1 MEDEQEVAFPVSLK
15 PFFYFMQHHFDTEY
29 ALKYGIEEAIVINN
43 LQFWIVKNRA
53 NNKHFINDR
62 TWTYN
67 SYKAFSEI
75 FPYWNEHKMKRILD
89 SLVDKQILLRENY
102 NKSGYD
108 RTCWYAFKDENSF
121 LQNNNIHVADLQDG
135 SNKSATPIPYNNT
148 VKKTSTNKF
157 VKPTIKEV
165 NEYAKEIDFKLDGEA
180 FIDHYEARGWQ
191 INRNSIKDWKA
202 AVRTWKRNHAKFNT
216 NATENTKIKLK

>member
-1 MEDEQEVAFPVSLK
+1 
-15 PFFYFMQHHFDTEY
+15 MQHHFDTEY

-53 NNKHFINDR
+53 NKKHFINDR

-121 LQNNNIHVADLQDG
+121 LQNSNIHVADLQDG
-135 SNKSATPIPYNNT
+135 SNENATPIPYNNT
-148 VKKTSTNKF
+148 VKNTSTNKF
-157 VKPTIKEV
+157 IKPIIKEV
-165 NEYAKEIDFKLDGEA
+165 SEYAKEIDFKLDGEA
-180 FIDHYEARGWQ
+180 FIDHYDSNGWLVGK
-191 INRNSIKDWKA
+191 NSMKDWKA
-202 AVRTWKRNHAKFNT
+202 AVRTWKRNSSKFT
-216 NATENTKIKLK
+216 TATDTQNTKIKLK

>member
-1 MEDEQEVAFPVSLK
+1 ME
-15 PFFYFMQHHFDTEY
+15 HHFNTEY

-43 LQFWIVKNRA
+43 LQFWITKNRA
-53 NNKHFINDR
+53 NKKHFIENR

-89 SLVDKQILLRENY
+89 SLVEKEILLRENY

-121 LQNNNIHVADLQDG
+121 LQNSNIHVAELQDG
-135 SNKSATPIPYNNT
+135 SNETATPIPYNNT

-157 VKPTIKEV
+157 IRPTIEQVKL
-165 NEYAKEIDFKLDGEA
+165 YCKEISFNLDA
-180 FIDHYEARGWQ
+180 DKFCDHYDSNGWLVGK
-191 INRNSIKDWKA
+191 NPMKDWKA
-202 AVRTWKRNHAKFNT
+202 SIRTWKRNSSKFDT
-216 NATENTKIKLK
+216 NEDGKKIIPKIKIP

>member
-1 MEDEQEVAFPVSLK
+1 VEDEQEVAFPVSLK

-53 NNKHFINDR
+53 NKKHFINDR

-89 SLVDKQILLRENY
+89 SLVEKEILLRENY

-121 LQNNNIHVADLQDG
+121 LQNSNIHVAELQYG
-135 SNKSATPIPYNNT
+135 SNESATPIPYNNT

>member
-1 MEDEQEVAFPVSLK
+1 ME
-15 PFFYFMQHHFDTEY
+15 HHFNTEY

-43 LQFWIVKNRA
+43 LQFWITKNRA
-53 NNKHFINDR
+53 NKKHFIENR

-89 SLVDKQILLRENY
+89 SLVEKEILLRENY

-121 LQNNNIHVADLQDG
+121 LQNYNNHVAELQNG
-135 SNKSATPIPYNNT
+135 SNENAAPIPYNNT

-157 VKPTIKEV
+157 IRPTIEQVKL
-165 NEYAKEIDFKLDGEA
+165 YCKEISFNLDA
-180 FIDHYEARGWQ
+180 DKFCDHYDSNGWLVGK
-191 INRNSIKDWKA
+191 NPMKDWKA
-202 AVRTWKRNHAKFNT
+202 SIRTWKRNSSKFDT
-216 NATENTKIKLK
+216 NEDGKKIIPKIKIP

>member
-1 MEDEQEVAFPVSLK
+1 ME
-15 PFFYFMQHHFDTEY
+15 HHFNTEY

-43 LQFWIVKNRA
+43 LQFWITKNRA
-53 NNKHFINDR
+53 NKKHLIENR

-89 SLVDKQILLRENY
+89 SLVEKEILLRENY

-121 LQNNNIHVADLQDG
+121 LQNYNNHVAELQNG
-135 SNKSATPIPYNNT
+135 SNEIAAPIPYNNT

-157 VKPTIKEV
+157 IRPTIEQVKL
-165 NEYAKEIDFKLDGEA
+165 YCKEISFNLDA
-180 FIDHYEARGWQ
+180 DKFCDHYDSNGWLVGK
-191 INRNSIKDWKA
+191 NPMKDWKA
-202 AVRTWKRNHAKFNT
+202 SIRTWKRNSSKFDT
-216 NATENTKIKLK
+216 NEDGKKIIPKIKIP

>member
-1 MEDEQEVAFPVSLK
+1 ME
-15 PFFYFMQHHFDTEY
+15 HHFNTDY

-43 LQFWIVKNRA
+43 LQFWITKNIA
-53 NNKHFINDR
+53 NKKHFINDR

-89 SLVDKQILLRENY
+89 SLVEKGILLRENY

-121 LQNNNIHVADLQDG
+121 LHNYNNHIAELQNGFNE
-135 SNKSATPIPYNNT
+135 SAAPIPYSNTNNNT
-148 VKKTSTNKF
+148 SKSKF
-157 VKPTIKEV
+157 IKPTSKEV
-165 NEYAKEIDFKLDGEA
+165 TDYAKEINFNLDGEY
-180 FIDHYEARGWQ
+180 FCDFNEARGWLVSK
-191 INRNSIKDWKA
+191 NPMKDWKA
-202 AVRTWKRNHAKFNT
+202 AVRTWKRNSSKYNT
-216 NATENTKIKLK
+216 DTTNTKIKLK

>member
-1 MEDEQEVAFPVSLK
+1 
-15 PFFYFMQHHFDTEY
+15 MQHHFDTEY

-43 LQFWIVKNRA
+43 LQFWIIKNRA
-53 NNKHFINDR
+53 NKKHFINDR

-89 SLVDKQILLRENY
+89 SLIIQGILLRENY

-121 LQNNNIHVADLQDG
+121 LQNSNLHIAELQDG
-135 SNKSATPIPYNNT
+135 SNESAKPIPYNNT
-148 VKKTSTNKF
+148 VTKTSTNKF
-157 VKPTIKEV
+157 IKPTAKEV
-165 NEYAKEIDFKLDGEA
+165 NDYAKEIDFKLDGEA

-202 AVRTWKRNHAKFNT
+202 AVRTWKRNHAKYNIDNT
-216 NATENTKIKLK
+216 QTTKIKLK

>member
-1 MEDEQEVAFPVSLK
+1 ME
-15 PFFYFMQHHFDTEY
+15 HHFNTEY

-43 LQFWIVKNRA
+43 LQFWITKNRA
-53 NNKHFINDR
+53 NKKHFIENR

-89 SLVDKQILLRENY
+89 SLVEKEILLRENY

-121 LQNNNIHVADLQDG
+121 LQNYNNHVAELQNG
-135 SNKSATPIPYNNT
+135 SIETAAPIPYNNT

-157 VKPTIKEV
+157 IRPTIEQVKL
-165 NEYAKEIDFKLDGEA
+165 YCKEISFNLDA
-180 FIDHYEARGWQ
+180 DKFCDHYDSNGWLVGK
-191 INRNSIKDWKA
+191 NPMKDWKA
-202 AVRTWKRNHAKFNT
+202 SIRTWKRNSSKFDT
-216 NATENTKIKLK
+216 NEDGKKIIPKIKIP

>member
-1 MEDEQEVAFPVSLK
+1 ME
-15 PFFYFMQHHFDTEY
+15 HHFNTEY

-43 LQFWIVKNRA
+43 LQFWITKNRA
-53 NNKHFINDR
+53 NKKHFINDR

-89 SLVDKQILLRENY
+89 SLVDKEILLRENY

-121 LQNNNIHVADLQDG
+121 LQNYNNHIAELQNG
-135 SNKSATPIPYNNT
+135 SNESAAPIPYSNT
-148 VKKTSTNKF
+148 NTNTYKNKF
-157 VKPTIKEV
+157 VKPTPKEV
-165 NEYAKEIDFKLDGEA
+165 NDYAKEINFNLDGDY
-180 FIDHYEARGWQ
+180 FCDWNEARGWLVSK
-191 INRNSIKDWKA
+191 NPMKDWKA
-202 AVRTWKRNHAKFNT
+202 AIRTWKRNGSKFT
-216 NATENTKIKLK
+216 TATDTQNTKIKLK